1 MEIFGYRKLVAYQ
14 KAKEVVKRTYKLLKK
29 FPAEERY
36 AMCDQLRRASL
47 SITSNIAEGV
57 NRFSV
62 KDKAH
67 FIEIAYGSLMEVSS
81 QFEIAEDLEYI
92 SSEDRLSMDFLIEE
106 DARLLSG
113 LLNSYKPADSKQWTN
128 YSKPTTDTNR
138 RPSERRAELVR
149 AMLSEKEE
157 DEVKL

>member
-1 MEIFGYRKLVAYQ
+1 MEIFGYRKLIAYQ

-67 FIEIAYGSLMEVSS
+67 FIEIAYSSLMEVSS
-81 QFEIAEDLEYI
+81 QFEIAEELEYI
-92 SSEDRLSMDFLIEE
+92 TNEDRLSMDILIEE

-113 LLNSYKPADSKQWTN
+113 LLKTFKPSTDSK
-128 YSKPTTDTNR
+128 
-138 RPSERRAELVR
+138 L
-149 AMLSEKEE
+149 
-157 DEVKL
+157 

>member
-1 MEIFGYRKLVAYQ
+1 MEVFGYRKLIAYQ
-14 KAKEVVKRTYKLLKK
+14 KAKDVVKRTYKLLKK
-29 FPAEERY
+29 FPAEERF

-81 QFEIAEDLEYI
+81 QFEIAEELEYI
-92 SSEDRLSMDFLIEE
+92 SSEDRLSMDMLIEE

-113 LLNSYKPADSKQWTN
+113 LLNSYKPS
-128 YSKPTTDTNR
+128 
-138 RPSERRAELVR
+138 SE
-149 AMLSEKEE
+149 S
-157 DEVKL
+157 

>member
-1 MEIFGYRKLVAYQ
+1 M
-14 KAKEVVKRTYKLLKK
+14 VKRTYKLLKK
-29 FPAEERY
+29 FPIEERY
-36 AMCDQLRRASL
+36 AMCDQLRRAAV

-81 QFEIAEDLEYI
+81 QFEIAEELDYI
-92 SSEDRLSMDFLIEE
+92 SSEDRLSMDKLIEE

-113 LLNSYKPADSKQWTN
+113 LLNSYKS
-128 YSKPTTDTNR
+128 STD
-138 RPSERRAELVR
+138 PQP
-149 AMLSEKEE
+149 
-157 DEVKL
+157 

>member
-62 KDKAH
+62 KDKAR

-81 QFEIAEDLEYI
+81 QFEVAEELSYI
-92 SSEDRLSMDFLIEE
+92 TTADRQNMDVLIEE

-113 LLNSYKPADSKQWTN
+113 LLNSYKPSDSN
-128 YSKPTTDTNR
+128 S
-138 RPSERRAELVR
+138 
-149 AMLSEKEE
+149 
-157 DEVKL
+157 

>member
-14 KAKEVVKRTYKLLKK
+14 KAKEVVKQTYKLLKK

-47 SITSNIAEGV
+47 SVTSNIAEGV

-62 KDKAH
+62 KDKAR
-67 FIEIAYGSLMEVSS
+67 FIEIAYGSLMEASS
-81 QFEIAEDLEYI
+81 QFEIAEELDYI
-92 SSEDRLSMDFLIEE
+92 SSEERLSMDVLIEE

-113 LLNSYKPADSKQWTN
+113 LLNSYKPSN
-128 YSKPTTDTNR
+128 
-138 RPSERRAELVR
+138 
-149 AMLSEKEE
+149 
-157 DEVKL
+157 

>member
-1 MEIFGYRKLVAYQ
+1 MEVFGYRKLIAYQ

-36 AMCDQLRRASL
+36 AMCDQLRRASI

-57 NRFSV
+57 NRFSI
-62 KDKAH
+62 KDKSH

-81 QFEIAEDLEYI
+81 QFEIAEELGYI
-92 SSEDRLSMDFLIEE
+92 SNEDRQNMDQLIEE

-113 LLNSYKPADSKQWTN
+113 LLNSYKP
-128 YSKPTTDTNR
+128 
-138 RPSERRAELVR
+138 
-149 AMLSEKEE
+149 
-157 DEVKL
+157 

>member
-1 MEIFGYRKLVAYQ
+1 MEIFGYRKLIAYQ
-14 KAKEVVKRTYKLLKK
+14 KAKEVVKRSYKLLKK

-36 AMCDQLRRASL
+36 AMCDQLRRASV

-67 FIEIAYGSLMEVSS
+67 FIEMAYGSLMEVSS
-81 QFEIAEDLEYI
+81 QIEIAEELGYVTAD
-92 SSEDRLSMDFLIEE
+92 DRLSMDELIEE

-113 LLNSYKPADSKQWTN
+113 LLNSYKPSDSKQ
-128 YSKPTTDTNR
+128 
-138 RPSERRAELVR
+138 
-149 AMLSEKEE
+149 
-157 DEVKL
+157 

>member
-1 MEIFGYRKLVAYQ
+1 MEVFGYRKLIAYQ
-14 KAKEVVKRTYKLLKK
+14 KAKEVVKRTYKILKK

-36 AMCDQLRRASL
+36 AMCDQLRRASI

-67 FIEIAYGSLMEVSS
+67 FVEIAYGSLMEVSS
-81 QFEIAEDLEYI
+81 QFELAEELGYITIA
-92 SSEDRLSMDFLIEE
+92 DRQNMDELIEE

-113 LLNSYKPADSKQWTN
+113 LLNSYKPNDSN
-128 YSKPTTDTNR
+128 NS
-138 RPSERRAELVR
+138 
-149 AMLSEKEE
+149 
-157 DEVKL
+157 

>member
-1 MEIFGYRKLVAYQ
+1 M
-14 KAKEVVKRTYKLLKK
+14 LKK

-36 AMCDQLRRASL
+36 AMCDQLRRASI

-67 FIEIAYGSLMEVSS
+67 FVEIAYGSLMEVSS
-81 QFEIAEDLEYI
+81 QFELAEELGYITIA
-92 SSEDRLSMDFLIEE
+92 DRQNMDELIEE

-113 LLNSYKPADSKQWTN
+113 LLNSYKPTDSN
-128 YSKPTTDTNR
+128 NS
-138 RPSERRAELVR
+138 
-149 AMLSEKEE
+149 
-157 DEVKL
+157 

>member
-1 MEIFGYRKLVAYQ
+1 MEVFGYRKLIAYQ

-36 AMCDQLRRASL
+36 AMCDQLRRASV

-57 NRFSV
+57 NRFSI

-81 QFEIAEDLEYI
+81 QFEIAEELDYI
-92 SSEDRLSMDFLIEE
+92 STADRQNMDQLIEE
-106 DARLLSG
+106 EARLLSG
-113 LLNSYKPADSKQWTN
+113 LLNSYKPTN
-128 YSKPTTDTNR
+128 
-138 RPSERRAELVR
+138 
-149 AMLSEKEE
+149 
-157 DEVKL
+157 

>member
-29 FPAEERY
+29 FPAEERF

-81 QFEIAEDLEYI
+81 QFEIAEELEYI
-92 SSEDRLSMDFLIEE
+92 SSDDRLSMDMLIEE

-113 LLNSYKPADSKQWTN
+113 LLNSYKPS
-128 YSKPTTDTNR
+128 
-138 RPSERRAELVR
+138 SE
-149 AMLSEKEE
+149 S
-157 DEVKL
+157 